1 MSGTGV
7 LCHCLL
13 SLQIISSDS
22 AMDGQGATSVT
33 MSEPKVLQ
41 INADGRLSVASESK
55 LDSPDGSQRTAATT
69 MSAPP
74 VVSAVASAVSVPA
87 QPAPHQQPLP
97 ISRTQSAPVTTSA
110 SVVDD
115 ASAEKKAPKK
125 SRFIVKTVP
134 KDVRT
139 FRACMYAL
147 SD

>member
-1 MSGTGV
+1 
-7 LCHCLL
+7 
-13 SLQIISSDS
+13 
-22 AMDGQGATSVT
+22 MDGQGGTSVT

-74 VVSAVASAVSVPA
+74 VVSAVASAVSLTA
-87 QPAPHQQPLP
+87 QPPPQQKPHTKK
-97 ISRTQSAPVTTSA
+97 RNQSPPGNTTA
-110 SVVDD
+110 SGVVVC
-115 ASAEKKAPKK
+115 SAETKAPKK